1 MLTVQKKDITPILK
15 NAVKV
20 AKEKSTIRIF
30 GHFAVSVDSG
40 LMTITSGDGAR
51 SFSESC
57 AVEGDNIQF
66 TINAEKLNKAINTF
80 KAGDINITP
89 GNPSSTVS
97 QGRSTINIDSLNY
110 GDFPIVP
117 VEQAKRTGLT
127 SGELQNAISRIG
139 HAMATKDVRPMLN
152 GVHLTN
158 GSVVATDGHRMA
170 YQSVNYD
177 GLDIIIP
184 ADSIPKMPQIE
195 GDVLVSDSQLIIKG
209 ENASF
214 TTNLIDSKYPNWRK
228 VIPENI
234 ELTSTFNKDD
244 MVNAIQQALIS
255 DENGTI
261 DFNSGEIVV
270 RNSGS
275 NAVIEASNS
284 AEGTT
289 SFRLQYLLDAIRNC
303 DDSAITLQSGGPIKP
318 SIINDNFVVMPVRI

>member
-1 MLTVQKKDITPILK
+1 MLTVQKKDIAPILK

-30 GHFAVSVDSG
+30 SHFAVSVDSG
-40 LMTITSGDGAR
+40 LMTITAGDGAR

-57 AVEGDNIQF
+57 AVEGDNVQF

-89 GNPSSTVS
+89 GNPSTTVS

-117 VEQAKRTGLT
+117 AEQAKPTGLT

-152 GVHLTN
+152 GVHLTK
-158 GSVVATDGHRMA
+158 GSIVATDGHRMA
-170 YQSVNYD
+170 YQDVNYD
-177 GLDIIIP
+177 GIDIIIP

-195 GDVLVSDSQLIIKG
+195 GDVFVSDSQLIIKG
-209 ENASF
+209 ETASF
-214 TTNLIDSKYPNWRK
+214 TTNLIDSKFVNWRK

-244 MVNAIQQALIS
+244 MINAIQQALIS
-255 DENGTI
+255 DDNGTI
-261 DFNSGEIVV
+261 EFGKAEIIVK
-270 RNSGS
+270 NSGS
-275 NAVIEASNS
+275 NAFIESENTS
-284 AEGTT
+284 EGITA
-289 SFRLQYLLDAIRNC
+289 FRLQYLLDAIRNC
-303 DDSAITLQSGGPIKP
+303 EGDTITMQSGGTTRP